1 MSSFSCHFVSPQ
13 TLSPASNAGTCL
25 QLGTAGCL
33 LGVGIFIYFAASAT
47 RVAAQPLEGWT
58 TVTDA
63 ELALG
68 DAIPSRRVFSP
79 SRSNRANSDGSAQ
92 FAYYSFANDRGDSP
106 SGYLRRILVLNRE
119 QLIYQRTTSSFFVI
133 SSIRQY
139 NIFYSRCN
147 FSRLVKCFYVEYPAQ
162 QKRSWDATV
171 ARMSYSLR

>member
-1 MSSFSCHFVSPQ
+1 MSSIGNSRLSARSRYFYLFRRVSHSGRGSASRRMDNCHR
-13 TLSPASNAGTCL
+13 C
-25 QLGTAGCL
+25 
-33 LGVGIFIYFAASAT
+33 
-47 RVAAQPLEGWT
+47 R
-58 TVTDA
+58 
-63 ELALG
+63 LALG

-147 FSRLVKCFYVEYPAQ
+147 FSRLVKCFYVSVTAETKLGRDGRQDELFVALA
-162 QKRSWDATV
+162 STV
-171 ARMSYSLR
+171 APRAGRLTGGRLDHSS